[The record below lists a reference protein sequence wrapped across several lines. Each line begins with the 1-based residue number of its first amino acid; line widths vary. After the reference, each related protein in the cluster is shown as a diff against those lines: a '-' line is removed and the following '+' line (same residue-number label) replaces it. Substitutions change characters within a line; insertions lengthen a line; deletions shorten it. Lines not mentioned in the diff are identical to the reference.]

1 MVTTEALS
9 ISPYVGPRPFE
20 AADRGAFFGRAGEVS
35 RLVSE
40 VIANPTVLVYAVSG
54 AGKTSL
60 LAAGLAPALIEQG
73 FEALPLARVGG
84 GAPPPDA
91 ANAFVYCAL
100 QSIAHAGPAD
110 RADSPPRIDETL
122 AERLA
127 ALPKGS
133 DELGFPR
140 PRVIV
145 FDQFEELFTFHED
158 RWQERHGFFAQV
170 AAALDQEP
178 ELRVVFS
185 LREEYLAQLERYADQ
200 VPGAFRARFH
210 LGRLRR
216 KAAVQAVICP
226 LQASNKHFAPGVAE
240 RLVDDLGQSRVSARA
255 GQPVTVQGEFVEP
268 LHLQVVCDQLWRRI
282 PPDQT
287 EITADDLAAFGDVDE
302 ALTYYYE
309 QAIASAAR
317 ASSRSERKLRQALE
331 RLFITRSGTRAI
343 VFAGA
348 AEEALRAKAA
358 AELERQHLIRR
369 ESRSGADWFE
379 LSHDR
384 LIEPIQQSNR
394 RVRTRHLRG
403 AVTVL
408 SLAVVLALGAA
419 VAVLVGGASTA
430 TRNDALAARVGVLQ
444 KKVPASESALYRIG
458 KQWLE
463 DINAGNYARA
473 SSLMAPGVQIHLV
486 GMPKVKT
493 LKTAAQILS
502 ELRKLPCRYTTT
514 HGGTF
519 IKGSGTMALLVQPY
533 QLGRHGTPVKCGS
546 GSAVAIVIVVGGR
559 RKIVQAA
566 TSAPL
571 PAQTV
576 TAISTRTV
584 TLAQTVTVAGSS
596 GGVVGSVS
604 TSVTPAQ
611 TTTSPTSGST
621 TVSSTPTTVAT
632 VPITVETTATAT
644 TP

>member
-255 GQPVTVQGEFVEP
+255 GQPVTCGGGSP
-268 LHLQVVCDQLWRRI
+268 PIKPRSRLTISPPSATSTRPSPTTTNRPSRPRRG
-282 PPDQT
+282 PR
-287 EITADDLAAFGDVDE
+287 AAP
-302 ALTYYYE
+302 
-309 QAIASAAR
+309 S
-317 ASSRSERKLRQALE
+317 ASS
-331 RLFITRSGTRAI
+331 
-343 VFAGA
+343 
-348 AEEALRAKAA
+348 
-358 AELERQHLIRR
+358 
-369 ESRSGADWFE
+369 
-379 LSHDR
+379 
-384 LIEPIQQSNR
+384 
-394 RVRTRHLRG
+394 
-403 AVTVL
+403 
-408 SLAVVLALGAA
+408 
-419 VAVLVGGASTA
+419 
-430 TRNDALAARVGVLQ
+430 
-444 KKVPASESALYRIG
+444 
-458 KQWLE
+458 
-463 DINAGNYARA
+463 
-473 SSLMAPGVQIHLV
+473 
-486 GMPKVKT
+486 
-493 LKTAAQILS
+493 
-502 ELRKLPCRYTTT
+502 
-514 HGGTF
+514 
-519 IKGSGTMALLVQPY
+519 
-533 QLGRHGTPVKCGS
+533 
-546 GSAVAIVIVVGGR
+546 GR
-559 RKIVQAA
+559 RS
-566 TSAPL
+566 SACSSPGRERGRSSSRAL
-571 PAQTV
+571 PK
-576 TAISTRTV
+576 RR
-584 TLAQTVTVAGSS
+584 
-596 GGVVGSVS
+596 
-604 TSVTPAQ
+604 
-611 TTTSPTSGST
+611 
-621 TVSSTPTTVAT
+621 
-632 VPITVETTATAT
+632 
-644 TP
+644 